1 MAVDRF
7 LGNKRL
13 NPFTGAVLFW
23 QNSISHLFKGHPQ
36 APKNPLYSS
45 RSYQYRWFWELAA
58 FSLNNFFLTHGRN
71 CCYFFI
77 YPWINWGSLSV
88 CESPYSYCCSVGL
101 HSANHVASTTVTTDR
116 FSEAG
121 QTLAIPRC
129 QIPARNTS
137 NFQWHW
143 SCLRN
148 GTEPSSYAYH
158 HRHWLTRCWVLVR
171 HRSYSEYA

>member
-1 MAVDRF
+1 MAVNRF

-45 RSYQYRWFWELAA
+45 RSYQYRWSSGLAA
-58 FSLNNFFLTHGRN
+58 FSLNNFFLTHDQRN

-77 YPWINWGSLSV
+77 YPWINWGSSSV

-101 HSANHVASTTVTTDR
+101 CSANHVTSTTVITDR
-116 FSEAG
+116 FSEA
-121 QTLAIPRC
+121 QAISRHHLT
-129 QIPARNTS
+129 ARHTS
-137 NFQWHW
+137 NFLWHW
-143 SCLRN
+143 SCLRF
-148 GTEPSSYAYH
+148 GKGSSSYAYH
-158 HRHWLTRCWVLVR
+158 HLHWLTRCWVLVR